1 MLGVVADLLTLQLS
15 LLKNAVNIGISGG
28 YIHQITKL
36 EVPIESS
43 ALALCSDPTCLNVIF
58 LRRPEVVLKT
68 WIEESQRWLDHQV
81 LKLMQMDITLKGETL
96 AKDLFAMELKYPRLM
111 SYLFTK
117 SNVAY
122 GLSMLDKFQKYS
134 YWNQVKPCQ
143 WDQLHKR
150 VEISGTSW

>member
-68 WIEESQRWLDHQV
+68 WIEESLSEMTGSSSFKTDANGH
-81 LKLMQMDITLKGETL
+81 
-96 AKDLFAMELKYPRLM
+96 
-111 SYLFTK
+111 YLE
-117 SNVAY
+117 
-122 GLSMLDKFQKYS
+122 G
-134 YWNQVKPCQ
+134 
-143 WDQLHKR
+143 
-150 VEISGTSW
+150 

>member
-43 ALALCSDPTCLNVIF
+43 ALALCSDPTCLNIIF
-58 LRRPEVVLKT
+58 LRRREVVLKT
-68 WIEESQRWLDHQV
+68 WIKESLSEMTGSSRV

-143 WDQLHKR
+143 
-150 VEISGTSW
+150 